1 MAVWKR
7 AAGGEGAVANLFQE
21 EAFPDP
27 GGVRWLFG
35 NPVAALLWTPLRV
48 YLGWQWLVAGIEKVN
63 SPAWTRSGVAL
74 QGFLTAA
81 TKGVPG
87 QKGAAVHYGWYH
99 DFLLYMLNNHWYTW
113 FGRLVAFGETAV
125 GIALIIGAFVGIA
138 AFFGAFMNFNY
149 LLAGTSST
157 NPLLFLLTVLLVLAW
172 KVAGYIGADYVLLPA
187 FGTPWHVGRVGR
199 LVSPGA
205 LRPRLERTAGA
216 VILVLVT
223 FALAGVIAVVV
234 SNAWASDAPWTGWFL
249 TLAAVVLAWLV
260 TAEGIA
266 ALAPRGRVLP
276 PA

>member
-1 MAVWKR
+1 M
-7 AAGGEGAVANLFQE
+7 
-21 EAFPDP
+21 
-27 GGVRWLFG
+27 
-35 NPVAALLWTPLRV
+35 
-48 YLGWQWLVAGIEKVN
+48 N